1 MPASLPSASGALR
14 VRVPGSTSNL
24 GPGFDQ
30 LGIALDLFLDAR
42 FEAGPSGSGLAV
54 EAPPGWPSPDQDRLV
69 ACLSDAL
76 GQRPDGR
83 LWVESSI
90 PIGRGIGSSGAATV
104 AGLLLGCALAGD
116 LEPDRTRLLA
126 RGLRFEGHPDNLG
139 AALFGGAV
147 ASCPLPEGG
156 AFALPLPLSASLE
169 FALAWPDQPLFTPA
183 ARAVLPEQISRQ
195 DAVSNARHLTL
206 LLAGLASGRGDLL
219 ARGLEDR
226 WHVPYRLPLLPGS
239 ASAFLAARAA
249 GAFGATLSGAGS
261 ALLALC
267 PPGRGQA
274 AAEAMADELRRA
286 TGAGHARLARVVLD
300 APRVERVPAR

>member
-1 MPASLPSASGALR
+1 LPSNWSALR

-30 LGIALDLFLDAR
+30 LGVALDLFL
-42 FEAGPSGSGLAV
+42 EACFQRAPDGAGLRV
-54 EAPPGWPSPDQDRLV
+54 DAPPGWPAPAQDRLLE
-69 ACLSDAL
+69 CLTAAL
-76 GQRPDGR
+76 GAPPTGS
-83 LWVESSI
+83 LTIASEI

-104 AGLLLGCALAGD
+104 AGLLLGRALAGD
-116 LEPDRTRLLA
+116 LYPDRKRLLA
-126 RGLRFEGHPDNLG
+126 LAIEFEGHPDNVG

-147 ASCPLPEGG
+147 ASCPHPEGG
-156 AFALPLPLSASLE
+156 VTVLPLPLAERLE

-183 ARAVLPEQISRQ
+183 ARGVLPRSLSRE
-195 DAVSNARHLTL
+195 DAVFNARRLTL

-219 ARGLEDR
+219 AEGLEDR

-239 ASAFLAARAA
+239 KAAFGAARAA

-267 PPGRGQA
+267 PPGRGA
-274 AAEAMADELRRA
+274 AVAEAMAGELRRA
-286 TGAGHARLARVVLD
+286 TGAGHGRLARVVHG
-300 APRVERVPAR
+300 VPVVGLETAG